1 MNFNIQSAIQ
11 ILERTP
17 VVLETMLRNLDNEWI
32 ARNEGGETWSPFDI
46 VGHYI
51 HGEKT
56 DWLPRMKIILSSDTD
71 KHFIPFDRFAQFG
84 DSKGKSINE
93 LLHEFKAL
101 RQQNLEQLGQAELTE
116 EQLNQRG
123 IHPKFGP
130 VTLKQLLAAWV
141 VHDLTHIYQISRV
154 MAKQYEKE
162 VGPWKEFLGVLN
174 DR

>member
-1 MNFNIQSAIQ
+1 MEFNIQSALQ

-17 VVLETMLRNLDNEWI
+17 AVITTMLLNLDEQWVMS
-32 ARNEGGETWSPFDI
+32 NEGGESWSAFDI

-56 DWLPRMKIILSSDTD
+56 DWIPRMNIILNKDPD
-71 KHFIPFDRFAQFG
+71 KHFIPFDRFAQFA
-84 DSKGKSINE
+84 DSRGKS
-93 LLHEFKAL
+93 
-101 RQQNLEQLGQAELTE
+101 
-116 EQLNQRG
+116 LNQLLDEFAILRSQNIKQLISAEFTHEVLTRTG
-123 IHPKFGP
+123 IHPKFGE

-154 MAKQYEKE
+154 MAKQYEIE
-162 VGPWKEFLGVLN
+162 VGPWKEYLGVLN